1 MNNNG
6 ARISLNANVYLVLSR
21 LSICFIQDARAYA
34 QESQDSHPPARVSGS
49 SVQSF

>member
-34 QESQDSHPPARVSGS
+34 RISGDSGDNLTPRS
-49 SVQSF
+49 S